1 MNLRTI
7 FTIALTIL
15 IFDFSSA
22 QEKPKSTDEI
32 LKTTFD
38 QAKLENKNVIIMFH
52 ASWCGWCK
60 KMDASMNDAS
70 TKELF
75 NKNYVISHLV
85 VLESAKNK
93 HLENDGAEALLNK
106 YGGEKQGIPY
116 LLIFDGDGNL
126 LADSKMAENELVLKE
141 QGNNIGCPGTPDEVA
156 AFNFKLK
163 ETSNL
168 NEEELAIIS
177 ERFKQN
183 NPN

>member
-1 MNLRTI
+1 MNLKTI

-15 IFDFSSA
+15 IFHFSSA
-22 QEKPKSTDEI
+22 QEKPKSADEI
-32 LKTTFD
+32 LNSTFE

-60 KMDASMNDAS
+60 KMDASMNDTS

-93 HLENDGAEALLNK
+93 HLENDGAEAFLNK

-126 LADSKMAENELVLKE
+126 LADSKMAENKLVLKE
-141 QGNNIGCPGTPDEVA
+141 QGNNIGCPGTTEEVA
-156 AFNFKLK
+156 AFKFKLK

-177 ERFKQN
+177 ERFKLN